1 MGRMSKG
8 EFSRLIHFNYLN
20 DDMLRGSVYFAKR
33 NRIDAD
39 FLTKRA
45 SYRVMGILRKEFLTS
60 PNGVIERQNRG
71 DDPQSEFNRFVEW
84 INQPFS
90 KEDNLHGTVKYMQKN
105 YGTVQ
110 LCRYT
115 MPLRNAGELYLATA
129 FDDRSQGDHKKLK
142 DISSNELQNILNE

>member
-1 MGRMSKG
+1 MARMSKG

-39 FLTKRA
+39 FLSKRA
-45 SYRVMGILRKEFLTS
+45 SYRVMGILRKEFLTL
-60 PNGVIERQNRG
+60 PDGEIERQNRG
-71 DDPQSEFNRFVEW
+71 SNPQGEFDRFIEW

-90 KEDNLHGTVKYMQKN
+90 QEDKLHGTVKYMEKN

-115 MPLRNAGELYLATA
+115 MPLRNAGDLYLATA
-129 FDDRSQGDHKKLK
+129 FDDFPQGNHKGLKDVTSNELK
-142 DISSNELQNILNE
+142 DILNE